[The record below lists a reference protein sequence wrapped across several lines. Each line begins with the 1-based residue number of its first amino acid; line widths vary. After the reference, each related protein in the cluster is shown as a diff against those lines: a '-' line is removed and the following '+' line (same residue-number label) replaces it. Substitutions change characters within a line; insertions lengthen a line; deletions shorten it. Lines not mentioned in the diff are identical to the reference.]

1 MTSSRYSNHT
11 IGTTDDKELVFNCVL
26 DTKTELFLVDGKLV
40 PTKPT
45 MNTIEEQAQNRLDRK
60 PIPRFYV
67 STLPSDDEILA
78 CITTKREIL
87 MQALTEPGAAG
98 VKPIDKADTC
108 DDKTNTQICEQV
120 RREIYNHIRAT
131 EADCNVSEEQ
141 VDSVLA
147 AAATMGYVILS

>member
-1 MTSSRYSNHT
+1 
-11 IGTTDDKELVFNCVL
+11 
-26 DTKTELFLVDGKLV
+26 
-40 PTKPT
+40 
-45 MNTIEEQAQNRLDRK
+45 MNTREEQAKNRPTRK
-60 PIPRFYV
+60 PMPRFYV

-87 MQALTEPGAAG
+87 MQALTEPGAVG

-131 EADCNVSEEQ
+131 DTNCEVCEEQ